1 MNLNQKKYYLD
12 CCHDISMTTSTQCM
26 LYDYNNN
33 NFYGENFHLK
43 CPLYKKGCKWANDMS
58 IGAYEAERWDGEYIF
73 SCNRGL
79 IFIVVSI
86 FDKSSQIIGALI
98 NGPFLIGDRESALF
112 LLKEGGKEDINK
124 VPSINGEIANSYKN
138 LWKMICNT
146 QSNDIIANPSISSIN
161 IMYNE
166 ENNYTETIKKENK
179 LSRYIV
185 NGERN
190 NAIKVLHQ
198 LIENIQN
205 KAAGRREYILIRLR
219 ELLNVISRGI
229 IECGISVEAIAEKNE
244 ESIEILKRLDSEEEL
259 YLWIRDI
266 LQKYMD
272 MFFENKSALHKRII
286 IKVTNY
292 VNENYTKKLTLEDM
306 ASQVYVSRSHL
317 CKILKEEFNCTFIEY
332 VNKVRVNKSCNLLE
346 DDAIPIS
353 NIASMVG
360 FCDQSYYTKVFKKE
374 IGVSPK
380 RYRMQYLSLNIG

>member
-1 MNLNQKKYYLD
+1 
-12 CCHDISMTTSTQCM
+12 M
-26 LYDYNNN
+26 L
-33 NFYGENFHLK
+33 F
-43 CPLYKKGCKWANDMS
+43 
-58 IGAYEAERWDGEYIF
+58 R
-73 SCNRGL
+73 
-79 IFIVVSI
+79 
-86 FDKSSQIIGALI
+86 SQIIGALI
-98 NGPFLIGDRESALF
+98 NGPFLIGDRKSALF

-244 ESIEILKRLDSEEEL
+244 IGR
-259 YLWIRDI
+259 
-266 LQKYMD
+266 
-272 MFFENKSALHKRII
+272 
-286 IKVTNY
+286 
-292 VNENYTKKLTLEDM
+292 
-306 ASQVYVSRSHL
+306 ASCR
-317 CKILKEEFNCTFIEY
+317 E
-332 VNKVRVNKSCNLLE
+332 RV
-346 DDAIPIS
+346 
-353 NIASMVG
+353 
-360 FCDQSYYTKVFKKE
+360 
-374 IGVSPK
+374 
-380 RYRMQYLSLNIG
+380 